1 MAKAKAKDTLLTK
14 ADTVRPYVER
24 AMNDER
30 LRAEVMRA
38 FTTARDLYGD
48 LIGDKDKPMVLASR
62 VATDDDI
69 RDKLREAIDDLRSAS
84 DRLQGKREAARGRA
98 GTLLVAGIALGI
110 LFNPVTGAGDAAFH
124 PRPDLVRGGRRHAAR
139 RGRTARA
146 SQPGLGRRDRRSE
159 AGSRPSAVE
168 MSVAPSRTT
177 PGFRGAD
184 RPGTFGAHPVATG
197 KAMLAMWRHEARYG
211 DGVDGAVEAEEE
223 HRDRMHLE
231 VEVGRVASGS
241 SRCRP

>member
-38 FTTARDLYGD
+38 FSTARDLYGD

-62 VATDDDI
+62 VATDDEI

-98 GTLLVAGIALGI
+98 STLLVAGIALGI
-110 LFNPVTGAGDAAFH
+110 LFNPVTGAETRRFI
-124 PRPDLVRGGRRHAAR
+124 RDLISSGG
-139 RGRTARA
+139 G
-146 SQPGLGRRDRRSE
+146 G
-159 AGSRPSAVE
+159 
-168 MSVAPSRTT
+168 
-177 PGFRGAD
+177 
-184 RPGTFGAHPVATG
+184 GTHS
-197 KAMLAMWRHEARYG
+197 
-211 DGVDGAVEAEEE
+211 
-223 HRDRMHLE
+223 
-231 VEVGRVASGS
+231 SGS
-241 SRCRP
+241 NGKS